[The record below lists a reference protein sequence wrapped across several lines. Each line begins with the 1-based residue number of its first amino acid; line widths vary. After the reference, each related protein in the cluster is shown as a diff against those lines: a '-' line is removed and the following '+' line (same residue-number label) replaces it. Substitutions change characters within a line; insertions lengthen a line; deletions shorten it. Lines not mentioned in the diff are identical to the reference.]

1 MLQIKNSYCCIGFAY
16 SGAQNL
22 QNIIYLFFF

>member
-1 MLQIKNSYCCIGFAY
+1 MLQIKNIYCNIGFAY
-16 SGAQNL
+16 SGTQNP